1 MRQFILDTNPD
12 KNGLVVLCG
21 KDFKYLRQVLRI
33 KVGDM
38 VTASL
43 PNGSIQNFTVAAC
56 DQKIKKI
63 TLQICASSDFEQK
76 NITRGVSAN
85 EVFEEKNN
93 VEYWLFQFIPRMQ
106 KLEQIVKQA
115 TECGVKKIVL
125 ISSEYAEESSL
136 MSLAG
141 AKQERLVKIIKEA
154 RQQSGSPVQTE
165 FTQPM
170 KLDEAVELWN
180 KHIADSGA
188 EHCCSVVLSERNDD
202 TTYIDCAVE
211 NKSNITQVCVA
222 VGNEGGVSPAELELL
237 KNNQFVPVHFAGN
250 ILRCETAALYGIA
263 CIQAFV
269 EKNNREKVNTQLD
282 SDKSFENSDDNE
294 KDISE
299 EYGEEAWL

>member
-1 MRQFILDTNPD
+1 MRQFILENNPD
-12 KNGLVVLCG
+12 KNGLVVLSG

-43 PNGSIQNFTVAAC
+43 PDGSIQNFTVAIC
-56 DQKIKKI
+56 DQKTKKI
-63 TLQICASSDFEQK
+63 TLQICSSSDFEK
-76 NITRGVSAN
+76 NITRGVSAT

-136 MSLAG
+136 ISLAG
-141 AKQERLVKIIKEA
+141 SKQERLVKIIKEA

-165 FTQPM
+165 FTEPL
-170 KLDEAVELWN
+170 KLEDAIDLW
-180 KHIADSGA
+180 KAHIAESGV
-188 EHCCSVVLSERNDD
+188 ENCCSVVLSERNDN

-211 NKSNITQVCVA
+211 NKSNISKVCVA
-222 VGNEGGVSPAELELL
+222 VGNEGGVSPKELELL
-237 KNNQFVPVHFAGN
+237 KNNQFAPVHFAGN

-269 EKNNREKVNTQLD
+269 DKNNREKVNIQLD